1 MKKNAA
7 ISVHAISNTK
17 GKRKS
22 PKTTHQTN
30 KGRKTLPT
38 SYNLIDGCVFPVGLF
53 RMSLRGQRDLEFT
66 GDQVVG
72 RREGGHL
79 QLGYMLSS
87 VHGYLDQQLQEHWQ
101 LHKRIPTHD
110 YFGSVPRFCSLN
122 FLGLLLLLW
131 VVIVTLVTTTVV
143 NRHRQIQTAVQ
154 YLTQTLK
161 E

>member
-53 RMSLRGQRDLEFT
+53 RMSLRGQRALEFT

-87 VHGYLDQQLQEHWQ
+87 VHGYLDQQLQEH
-101 LHKRIPTHD
+101 
-110 YFGSVPRFCSLN
+110 
-122 FLGLLLLLW
+122 
-131 VVIVTLVTTTVV
+131 
-143 NRHRQIQTAVQ
+143 
-154 YLTQTLK
+154 
-161 E
+161 